1 MFLFLFLQTMLKKAH
16 ILKKLLLEPKRIVIT
31 THRGPDGD
39 AMGSSL
45 ALYNLLTNI
54 GHNVDVITPN
64 DYASFLHWM
73 PGNDS
78 VIEYNGNESSADAI
92 TNKADIIFMLD
103 FNCISR
109 LDKFADTVNKSDA
122 YKVLIDHHQDPDM
135 NIADLIF
142 SDPDCC
148 STAQLLYD
156 VIIDM
161 EMSNKIN
168 QDIAECIYV
177 GIMTDTGSFKYSST
191 TSATHNIIAELIKKG
206 ARNTR
211 IHDLIYDN
219 YSADRM
225 KLLGYCINDKLLLY
239 PENNSAIISLT
250 SEELDSF
257 NFKKGDTE
265 GIINYALAVKGI
277 IFAVLIVQ
285 REGVVKLSLRSK
297 GNFKVNLI
305 ANKFFNGGG
314 HQNAAGGISNL
325 GVEGTIKK
333 VKEIIEIYKEE
344 LNN

>member
-1 MFLFLFLQTMLKKAH
+1 LFLFLFLQTMLKKAN
-16 ILKKLLLEPKRIVIT
+16 ILKELLLDPKEIVIT

-45 ALYNLLTNI
+45 ALYNLLIAI
-54 GHNVDVITPN
+54 GHNVNLITPN

-73 PGNDS
+73 PGNNS
-78 VIEYNGNESSADAI
+78 VIEYDGNEEKADFI

-103 FNCISR
+103 FNSMSR
-109 LDKFADTVNKSDA
+109 LEKFTHTVNKSNA
-122 YKVLIDHHQDPDM
+122 YKVLIDHHQNPDI

-142 SDPDCC
+142 SDPNCC
-148 STAQLLYD
+148 STAQMLYD
-156 VIIDM
+156 IINSM
-161 EMSNKIN
+161 GMSNKIN

-191 TSATHNIIAELIKKG
+191 TSTTHNIIADLIKKG
-206 ARNTR
+206 ARNTK

-250 SEELDSF
+250 NEELNRF

-265 GIINYALAVKGI
+265 GIINYALAVKGV

-285 REGVVKLSLRSK
+285 REGIVKLSLRSK

-325 GVEGTIKK
+325 GVEETIEK